1 MSSLK
6 IIRIALWSLI
16 AVIVAA
22 MSFTLFMGSKPQ
34 NMVTAELG
42 APFKL
47 VDHNGAPITDSVFD
61 DGPVAMFFGFTHCPE
76 VCPTTMFEMS
86 GWMEQLGEDGE
97 ALKGVFVTIDPERDT
112 PALMKNYVTNL
123 SDRFTGITGPKED
136 VEAMARSWR
145 VYFKRQEL
153 DDGDYTMDHT
163 ASIFLLK
170 PGGKFF
176 GTIAWGENPE
186 TAVEK
191 MKRLVAAS

>member
-1 MSSLK
+1 MNTVK
-6 IIRIALWSLI
+6 AVRVALWSLI
-16 AVIVAA
+16 AIIMVA
-22 MSFTLFMGSKPQ
+22 MSYTLFMGSKP
-34 NMVTAELG
+34 NNIVTAQLG

-47 VDHNGAPITDSVFD
+47 VDHNGAPVTEAVFD

-86 GWMEQLGEDGE
+86 NWMEQLGAD
-97 ALKGVFVTIDPERDT
+97 ADNLKGIFVTIDPARDT
-112 PALMKNYVTNL
+112 PELMKSYVTNL
-123 SDRFTGITGPKED
+123 SDKFTGITGPKAD

-170 PGGKFF
+170 PGGDFF
-176 GTIAWGENPE
+176 GTIAWGENPD
-186 TAVEK
+186 TAIEK
-191 MKRLVAAS
+191 LKRLVASS